1 MDAIRI
7 MTIHKSKGLGFN
19 VVIIPFLYE
28 SLDHQPLLS
37 PNLWCSY
44 KGWPVPVKYSKGLLD
59 TEFADM
65 YLNEKLC
72 AYVDAMNTVYVAF
85 TRPKRELVVFAP
97 EPVMK
102 KNGPSRSSMSDILY
116 AYCSTHHKGD
126 GEWQGKT
133 LIGEHSAVSGGSAPA
148 QKLVLDN
155 VFAAPL
161 NENRMRMAATSGTI
175 GDGESIREH
184 GIAMHYVFSLIDYP
198 ESIPGAVA
206 KACREGVASCGEKEL
221 LAMVNAKVESVAGYG
236 WFNSGW
242 TVINECTILTKW
254 GEERRPDRVIIKGDE
269 AVVID
274 YKFGT
279 AHKENPQLGE
289 KYKKQV
295 SRYMELLTRMG
306 YKNVKGYLWYLTS
319 DEVICI

>member
-1 MDAIRI
+1 
-7 MTIHKSKGLGFN
+7 
-19 VVIIPFLYE
+19 
-28 SLDHQPLLS
+28 
-37 PNLWCSY
+37 
-44 KGWPVPVKYSKGLLD
+44 
-59 TEFADM
+59 
-65 YLNEKLC
+65 
-72 AYVDAMNTVYVAF
+72 
-85 TRPKRELVVFAP
+85 
-97 EPVMK
+97 
-102 KNGPSRSSMSDILY
+102 
-116 AYCSTHHKGD
+116 
-126 GEWQGKT
+126 
-133 LIGEHSAVSGGSAPA
+133 
-148 QKLVLDN
+148 
-155 VFAAPL
+155 
-161 NENRMRMAATSGTI
+161 
-175 GDGESIREH
+175 
-184 GIAMHYVFSLIDYP
+184 
-198 ESIPGAVA
+198 
-206 KACREGVASCGEKEL
+206 
-221 LAMVNAKVESVAGYG
+221 MVNAKVESVAGYG